1 MKHYIGDWF
10 VDQTLFLLDK
20 QSLNKTDVRYS
31 LNKYEIVQRYNES
44 SPYLYSTVQKSLEV
58 TKFIHII
65 YKFE

>member
-10 VDQTLFLLDK
+10 VDQTLFLLDI

-31 LNKYEIVQRYNES
+31 LNKYKIVQRCNES
-44 SPYLYSTVQKSLEV
+44 SPYLYSAVQKNLEI